1 MPINDEFIIKYYK
14 WCDIFIL
21 VEALPLST
29 QQDIINY
36 TPLEDRNYVSHS
48 KKKTQ
53 SHRIKYVNSNHP
65 VRERPIPKTHKKKYP
80 TKPKNPSKIKKM
92 NAKSDKFGLLQ

>member
-1 MPINDEFIIKYYK
+1 MSTDRLSEFDTVVISGSNQL
-14 WCDIFIL
+14 DIML
-21 VEALPLST
+21 DDMMSM
-29 QQDIINY
+29 
-36 TPLEDRNYVSHS
+36 DRIEVSHS

>member
-1 MPINDEFIIKYYK
+1 MSTDRLSEFDTVVISGSNQL
-14 WCDIFIL
+14 DIML
-21 VEALPLST
+21 DDMMSM
-29 QQDIINY
+29 
-36 TPLEDRNYVSHS
+36 DRIEVSHS

-53 SHRIKYVNSNHP
+53 FLRVKYVNSNHP